1 MSVRLELPRQKQ
13 FNGDRAQDYSITPI
27 YNENSQKAFRVINNG
42 VGIVPHVSIPANPNQ
57 AYVKQFHDPAIASG
71 IVIGKGRRKVGKG
84 IINPAGSSTSGYG
97 NKLHTKSHNPLGNTE
112 HHFGQALPMVHGKGY
127 HMKSAQVS
135 RSRHAG
141 GPRRA
146 SAVAHGGRKMLAGSI
161 AHGDVPTMHNRYHL
175 MPMPMHSV
183 HHGGDFSG
191 VNKYGAYKGG
201 VPNIIPY

>member
-1 MSVRLELPRQKQ
+1 MSVRLKLPSQKQ

-71 IVIGKGRRKVGKG
+71 IVVGKGRRKHKHKHKMGKG
-84 IINPAGSSTSGYG
+84 IINPAGSSTRGYG
-97 NKLHTKSHNPLGNTE
+97 KKLHTKSHNPLGNTE
-112 HHFGQALPMVHGKGY
+112 HHFGQALPMVHGHHK
-127 HMKSAQVS
+127 Q
-135 RSRHAG
+135 
-141 GPRRA
+141 
-146 SAVAHGGRKMLAGSI
+146 HGGRKMLAPHHI
-161 AHGDVPTMHNRYHL
+161 VHGDVPTMQSRYHL
-175 MPMPMHSV
+175 MPMPMTSV

>member
-57 AYVKQFHDPAIASG
+57 AYVKQFNDPAIASG
-71 IVIGKGRRKVGKG
+71 IVVGKGRRRKKKVGMGKL
-84 IINPAGSSTSGYG
+84 NPSSS
-97 NKLHTKSHNPLGNTE
+97 KNPLGNTE
-112 HHFGQALPMVHGKGY
+112 KSFGQALPMVHGKGY
-127 HMKSAQVS
+127 HMK
-135 RSRHAG
+135 
-141 GPRRA
+141 
-146 SAVAHGGRKMLAGSI
+146 GGRKMLAGSI
-161 AHGDVPTMHNRYHL
+161 AHGDVPTMQGRYHL
-175 MPMPMHSV
+175 MPYIQ
-183 HHGGDFSG
+183 HGGDFSG